1 MLFNKLIYSTL
12 IQISAYEGMYI
23 SLHLIIDMS
32 STFSLSPMS
41 PNRIILESRHIKRKS
56 SVLKF
61 DVTHINSPSQ
71 IFVLYANIITCVLRH
86 SALVW
91 HHDYNEERRFMIY
104 FEFHCDTVNFLYES
118 TRISA
123 CELREPIISSINA
136 K

>member
-1 MLFNKLIYSTL
+1 
-12 IQISAYEGMYI
+12 MYI

-32 STFSLSPMS
+32 STFILSPMS
-41 PNRIILESRHIKRKS
+41 PNRIILESRHVKRKS
-56 SVLKF
+56 LVLKF

-71 IFVLYANIITCVLRH
+71 IFVLYANITCVLRH

-104 FEFHCDTVNFLYES
+104 LEFHCDTVNFLYKS

-123 CELREPIISSINA
+123 CELREPITSSIDI